1 MDNNFTRSHHQR
13 IASILQAMDADFL
26 NSIECFF
33 GGGTAIAMLIDEYRT
48 SVDIDFM
55 VSNRAGYRTLR
66 SSVFDHQLHQ
76 LFKPGQTPTLTREVR
91 SDRDGVRTVLQLD
104 GISIKFEIV
113 LEGRITLDANQDI
126 CGVPTLSRNCLYAEK
141 LLANADRGLDPAH
154 QYKDIMDLIVMQLQW
169 GPIPQQ
175 ALTIARNAYGSSI
188 DSSYRQAIATFAQ
201 DSYLLRPVFKSLD
214 VRQEYQQ
221 EILAALEEDN
231 LFRLPDD
238 GRDKTLA
245 PGLG

>member
-1 MDNNFTRSHHQR
+1 M
-13 IASILQAMDADFL
+13 
-26 NSIECFF
+26 
-33 GGGTAIAMLIDEYRT
+33 
-48 SVDIDFM
+48 
-55 VSNRAGYRTLR
+55 
-66 SSVFDHQLHQ
+66 
-76 LFKPGQTPTLTREVR
+76 
-91 SDRDGVRTVLQLD
+91 RTVLQLD

-113 LEGRITLDANQDI
+113 LEGRTTLDANQDI

-175 ALTIARNAYGSSI
+175 ALTIARNAYGTSI